1 VQIYLDDQTAIM
13 VQTIQAL
20 VGSIRSDAPIDKIT
34 TQIGEIAD
42 IVGRVIN
49 ETEASGNGGQMLD
62 RLVGC
67 RQRLLEAG
75 DRGED
80 LAAAG
85 KGPRDRE
92 WRMWTQTLPPIAF
105 EIARETKELVRRVDG
120 LVAAGGGDDF
130 S

>member
-1 VQIYLDDQTAIM
+1 M
-13 VQTIQAL
+13 VQTIQRL
-20 VGSIRSDAPIDKIT
+20 VGSIRGDAPIDKIT
-34 TQIGEIAD
+34 GQINKIDDNVGNVIA
-42 IVGRVIN
+42 
-49 ETEASGNGGQMLD
+49 ETASSGKSGQMLD

-80 LAAAG
+80 LAADG

-105 EIARETKELVRRVDG
+105 EIARETKELVKRIDS
-120 LVAAGGGDDF
+120 LVSNGDDDF